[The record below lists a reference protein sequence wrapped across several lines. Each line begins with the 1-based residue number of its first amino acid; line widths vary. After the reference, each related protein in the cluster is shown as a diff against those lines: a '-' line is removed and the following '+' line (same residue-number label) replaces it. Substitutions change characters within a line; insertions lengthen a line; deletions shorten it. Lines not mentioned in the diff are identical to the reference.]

1 MVLHKNIWS
10 LHTPEPV
17 TQSDWMN
24 EEKKESM
31 IVKKTPQNNLQQRNR
46 AHFPLRFLNG
56 LLSGV
61 AILSGLPCHSGANLQ
76 VLRQKNESLEQTSSS

>member
-10 LHTPEPV
+10 LLTPEPV

-31 IVKKTPQNNLQQRNR
+31 IVKKN
-46 AHFPLRFLNG
+46 A
-56 LLSGV
+56 S
-61 AILSGLPCHSGANLQ
+61 
-76 VLRQKNESLEQTSSS
+76 E